1 MNKRDKSG
9 ANLMTEGPVWQKI
22 IFFALPVFWGNLFQQ
37 LYNIVDSL
45 VVGNFVG
52 KDALAAVGSSGSLIF
67 MLVGF
72 VGGIYVGAGV
82 VIARYFGAKDTKNM
96 QEAIHTTV
104 AFAVIAGVLLT
115 IVGIVF
121 TPGILRL
128 IKTPESILPNSIL
141 YFRIYFS
148 GVLAMT
154 LYNTANGIFQAV
166 GDSKHPL
173 YYLITSSIINV
184 VLDLLFVA
192 VFHWGIAGAAIATVL
207 AQATSAFL
215 GFFRLMRIK
224 EDYRVQ
230 FKKIRI
236 NKVMLKQVLNM
247 GIPTGLQNSIIA
259 IANVFVQANINSF
272 GASAVAGCGAYSKI
286 EGFGFLP
293 INSFVMAITTFIGQN
308 LGAKKYDRAKKGARF
323 GIVLCVACSELVGLM
338 IYFFAPY
345 FIAAFNNDP
354 EVVAFGTLQAH
365 TVTLFYFLL
374 AFTHSIAGVMR
385 GAGRSKIP
393 MFVMMVCWC
402 IIRITFISIILRF
415 FPQIQSVF
423 WAYPFTWSLSSVVF
437 ACFYLFSD
445 WVHAYEKREK
455 TVRNGERI

>member
-1 MNKRDKSG
+1 MNKRNNAG
-9 ANLMTEGPVWQKI
+9 ANLMTEGAVWKKI
-22 IFFALPVFWGNLFQQ
+22 LYFAMPVFWGNLFQQ
-37 LYNIVDSL
+37 LYNVVDSL

-82 VIARYFGAKDTKNM
+82 VIARYFGAKDIKNM

-104 AFAVIAGVLLT
+104 AFAVLAGIGLT
-115 IVGIVF
+115 AVGIIF

-128 IKTPESILPNSIL
+128 MGTPETILPNSIL

-148 GVLAMT
+148 GVIALT

-173 YYLITSSIINV
+173 YYLIVSSITNV

-192 VFHWGIAGAAIATVL
+192 VFKWGIAGAAIATVI

-215 GFFRLMRIK
+215 GFYRLMRIK
-224 EDYRVQ
+224 EDYRIQ

-236 NKVMLKQVLNM
+236 NKVMLRQVLNM

-272 GASAVAGCGAYSKI
+272 GASAVAGCGAYAKI

-293 INSFVMAITTFIGQN
+293 INSLVMAITTFIGQN
-308 LGAKKYDRAKKGARF
+308 LGAKQYDRAKKGARF
-323 GIVLCVACSELVGLM
+323 GILVCVGCSELVGLM
-338 IYFFAPY
+338 IYIFSPY
-345 FIAAFNNDP
+345 LIAAFNNDP

-385 GAGRSKIP
+385 GAGRSKVP

-415 FPQIQSVF
+415 LPQIQSVF

-437 ACFYLFSD
+437 ACFYFFSD
-445 WVHAYEKREK
+445 WVHAYERKGK
-455 TVRNGERI
+455 KLV